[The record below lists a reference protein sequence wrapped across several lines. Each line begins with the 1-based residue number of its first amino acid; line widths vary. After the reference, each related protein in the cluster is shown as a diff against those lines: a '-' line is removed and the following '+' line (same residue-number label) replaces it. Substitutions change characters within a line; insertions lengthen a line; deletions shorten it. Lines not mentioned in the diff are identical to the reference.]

1 MRNLHN
7 RVCIFILFSLSLL
20 SSDEKGKEDI
30 PDVFLGCARL
40 RTLCGGRYSY
50 SLPLSLRYHLYTPIS
65 SVAYFPL
72 TYIRRGG
79 LTICYSLVYIHT
91 PCFECKVLQQTL
103 SNAQESRA
111 AHWRLLRHPALEKP
125 QNGPTDFLFVVSHV
139 PKRTYYCLAPP
150 NNFPRRR
157 RNYAE
162 DCWQYYNSSATHL
175 SKKRIQERCTYRR
188 NLTSAGLRMGGL
200 LLFCSSPH
208 VAVSCDVYNKLTMTN
223 G

>member
-91 PCFECKVLQQTL
+91 LPVFSVKFSSRLYPTL
-103 SNAQESRA
+103 KRAERRIGGFCATQHSRNPKMARPISFLSSRMFPNA
-111 AHWRLLRHPALEKP
+111 HTTLLRHRITLCGDGETMRKIVGSIIIRRP
-125 QNGPTDFLFVVSHV
+125 
-139 PKRTYYCLAPP
+139 RT
-150 NNFPRRR
+150 
-157 RNYAE
+157 
-162 DCWQYYNSSATHL
+162 
-175 SKKRIQERCTYRR
+175 
-188 NLTSAGLRMGGL
+188 
-200 LLFCSSPH
+200 
-208 VAVSCDVYNKLTMTN
+208 
-223 G
+223 